1 MAFFKSRQ
9 RDDEA
14 TAPSG
19 PVESVEVL
27 RKRAKHRLIGT
38 VVLVLAGVIG
48 FPLLVD
54 KQPRP
59 IAVDIPIEIPDK
71 NKVKSL
77 ALPSVAPLTVPTTPT
92 VASGIL
98 TVVKPTVTAPAAVPS
113 VAPKPE
119 PKAEAKPIE
128 KIAGKEPV
136 KVAPKETPKEVAK
149 PVVKEIA
156 KTPEKPPEKAAEK
169 PLAKPADKPSPD
181 SAARAQALL
190 DGKEPPSTS
199 TPATED
205 RLVVQ
210 VGAFADAAKAREARL
225 KLERAGLKTYTQEVQ
240 TKDGL
245 RIRVRVGPFGSRA
258 DADKAADKIRKLDL
272 SAAILTL

>member
-1 MAFFKSRQ
+1 MAFFNFRQ
-9 RDDEA
+9 RDDET
-14 TAPSG
+14 TAPNG

-38 VVLVLAGVIG
+38 VILVLAGVIG

-71 NKVKSL
+71 NKVKPL
-77 ALPSVAPLTVPTTPT
+77 ALPSVAPQAVPTASSA
-92 VASGIL
+92 ASGIL
-98 TVVKPTVTAPAAVPS
+98 TEAKAPPATAPVVVPP

-119 PKAEAKPIE
+119 PKVEAEPAE
-128 KIAGKEPV
+128 KIAEKEPA
-136 KVAPKETPKEVAK
+136 KVTPKETPKEVAK
-149 PVVKEIA
+149 TVVKEVA
-156 KTPEKPPEKAAEK
+156 KTSEKTAE
-169 PLAKPADKPSPD
+169 KPSPD

-190 DGKEPPSTS
+190 DGKEPPSAA
-199 TPATED
+199 PAAED

-240 TKDGL
+240 TKEGL

-272 SAAILTL
+272 PAAILTL

>member
-1 MAFFKSRQ
+1 MAFFKFLQ

-71 NKVKSL
+71 NKVKPL
-77 ALPSVAPLTVPTTPT
+77 ALPSVAPQAVPTASSAASGLLTEAKAPAT
-92 VASGIL
+92 APVVVPPVAPVASI
-98 TVVKPTVTAPAAVPS
+98 T
-113 VAPKPE
+113 PKPE
-119 PKAEAKPIE
+119 PKVEAKPAE
-128 KIAGKEPV
+128 KIAEKEPA
-136 KVAPKETPKEVAK
+136 KMPPKETPKEVAK
-149 PVVKEIA
+149 TVVKELA
-156 KTPEKPPEKAAEK
+156 KTPEKHPE
-169 PLAKPADKPSPD
+169 KPSPD

-190 DGKEPPSTS
+190 DGKEPPSATA
-199 TPATED
+199 PAAED

-240 TKDGL
+240 TKEGL

-258 DADKAADKIRKLDL
+258 DADKAAEKIKKLDL
-272 SAAILTL
+272 PAAILSL

>member
-1 MAFFKSRQ
+1 MAFFKFRK

-38 VVLVLAGVIG
+38 AVLVLAGVIG

-71 NKVKSL
+71 NKVKPL
-77 ALPSVAPLTVPTTPT
+77 AMPSVAPQAVSTPPAAAPVPESV
-92 VASGIL
+92 VAAPPVVPKAEPKSEPKAD
-98 TVVKPTVTAPAAVPS
+98 VKPT
-113 VAPKPE
+113 
-119 PKAEAKPIE
+119 E
-128 KIAGKEPV
+128 K
-136 KVAPKETPKEVAK
+136 TPNKDTSKEVSK
-149 PVVKEIA
+149 PVVKEA
-156 KTPEKPPEKAAEK
+156 VKPPEKVPEK
-169 PLAKPADKPSPD
+169 APDKPHAKAPEKPSPD

-190 DGKEPPSTS
+190 DGKEPPSAAA
-199 TPATED
+199 PVTED

-210 VGAFADAAKAREARL
+210 VGAFADAAKAREARH

-245 RIRVRVGPFGSRA
+245 RIRVRVGPFGSRT
-258 DADKAADKIRKLDL
+258 DADKAADKIKKLDL
-272 SAAILTL
+272 SAVILTL

>member
-1 MAFFKSRQ
+1 LSLDFMAIFKFFQ
-9 RDDEA
+9 RDTE
-14 TAPSG
+14 TIAPSG
-19 PVESVEVL
+19 PLESVEVL

-71 NKVKSL
+71 NKVKPL
-77 ALPSVAPLTVPTTPT
+77 ALPTVAPQAAATASTPAIGAVVEMKPAVAPPVVAPVVAPL
-92 VASGIL
+92 
-98 TVVKPTVTAPAAVPS
+98 
-113 VAPKPE
+113 VAPVVSKPE
-119 PKAEAKPIE
+119 PKVEAKVE
-128 KIAGKEPV
+128 
-136 KVAPKETPKEVAK
+136 AK
-149 PVVKEIA
+149 PVVKELA
-156 KTPEKPPEKAAEK
+156 KTPEKASERSPEK
-169 PLAKPADKPSPD
+169 PLAKPAEKTSPD

-190 DGKEPPSTS
+190 DGKEPPSTPS
-199 TPATED
+199 PAAED

-258 DADKAADKIRKLDL
+258 DADKAADKIKKLDL

>member
-1 MAFFKSRQ
+1 LSLDFMAFFKFFQ
-9 RDDEA
+9 RDNEA

-19 PVESVEVL
+19 PLESVEVL

-71 NKVKSL
+71 NKVKPL
-77 ALPSVAPLTVPTTPT
+77 ALPSVTPQAVPEAKVSEAKVPVAAPVVAPL
-92 VASGIL
+92 VA
-98 TVVKPTVTAPAAVPS
+98 A
-113 VAPKPE
+113 KPE
-119 PKAEAKPIE
+119 PKVEAKPVE
-128 KIAGKEPV
+128 KIAEKEPV
-136 KVAPKETPKEVAK
+136 KVTPKESPKEVAK
-149 PVVKEIA
+149 PVVKELA
-156 KTPEKPPEKAAEK
+156 KTPEKAPEKAAEK
-169 PLAKPADKPSPD
+169 PLAKPAEKPSPD

-190 DGKEPPSTS
+190 DGKEPP
-199 TPATED
+199 PASAPAAED

-210 VGAFADAAKAREARL
+210 VGAFADAGKAREARL

-258 DADKAADKIRKLDL
+258 DADKAADKIKKLDL

>member
-1 MAFFKSRQ
+1 MAFFKFRQ

-14 TAPSG
+14 KTPGS

-38 VVLVLAGVIG
+38 VILVLAGVIG

-59 IAVDIPIEIPDK
+59 IAVDIAIEIPDK
-71 NKVKSL
+71 NKVKPL
-77 ALPSVAPLTVPTTPT
+77 ALPSVAPQTAPTPTPTPTPVTTPAAPA
-92 VASGIL
+92 VSGIAREAVL
-98 TVVKPTVTAPAAVPS
+98 PATPSVAVPP

-119 PKAEAKPIE
+119 TKVEARVPE
-128 KIAGKEPV
+128 
-136 KVAPKETPKEVAK
+136 
-149 PVVKEIA
+149 
-156 KTPEKPPEKAAEK
+156 KTPEKVPDKPPVKTAEK
-169 PLAKPADKPSPD
+169 PATESAASTAT
-181 SAARAQALL
+181 AARAQALL
-190 DGKEPPSTS
+190 DGKEPPSAS
-199 TPATED
+199 SATED

-240 TKDGL
+240 TKDGP

-258 DADKAADKIRKLDL
+258 DADKTAEKIKKLDL
-272 SAAILTL
+272 PASILTL

>member
-1 MAFFKSRQ
+1 MAFFKFRQ

-14 TAPSG
+14 KTPGS

-38 VVLVLAGVIG
+38 VILVLAGVIG

-59 IAVDIPIEIPDK
+59 IAVDIAIEIPDK
-71 NKVKSL
+71 NKVKPL
-77 ALPSVAPLTVPTTPT
+77 ALPSVAPQTAPTPTPVTTP
-92 VASGIL
+92 AAPAISGIAREAVL
-98 TVVKPTVTAPAAVPS
+98 PATPSVAVPP

-119 PKAEAKPIE
+119 TKVEARVPEKTSEKVPDKP
-128 KIAGKEPV
+128 PV
-136 KVAPKETPKEVAK
+136 KT
-149 PVVKEIA
+149 
-156 KTPEKPPEKAAEK
+156 AEK
-169 PLAKPADKPSPD
+169 PATESAPSTAN
-181 SAARAQALL
+181 AARAQALL
-190 DGKEPPSTS
+190 DGKEPPSAS
-199 TPATED
+199 SATED

-240 TKDGL
+240 TKDGP

-258 DADKAADKIRKLDL
+258 DADKTAEKIKKLDL
-272 SAAILTL
+272 PASILTL